1 MKITQISIFLEN
13 RKGRLYEV
21 CNLLAKHG
29 INLLAL
35 TIAETEGFGVLR
47 IIADRPSDAI
57 SLLKEN
63 SFAAKLTDVVVAEI
77 EDSPGGLAK
86 ILKVLDDADLNIE
99 YMHAFLAR
107 KSPAAYMVFRFDEPD
122 RAIAVL
128 RDAGVNVIGNNRI
141 NGL

>member
-13 RKGRLYEV
+13 RKGRLYDV
-21 CNLLAKHG
+21 CRLLAEHG

-57 SLLKEN
+57 TLLKER
-63 SFAAKLTDVVVAEI
+63 SFTAKLTDVVVAEI

-86 ILKVLDDADLNIE
+86 ILKVLDDADLNVE

-107 KSPAAYMVFRFDEPD
+107 RSSAAYMVFRFDEPD
-122 RAIAVL
+122 RAITTLLA
-128 RDAGVNVIGNNRI
+128 AGVNVIGKNRI
-141 NGL
+141 VEL

>member
-13 RKGRLYEV
+13 RKGRLYDV
-21 CNLLAKHG
+21 CRLLAEHG

-57 SLLKEN
+57 ALLKER
-63 SFAAKLTDVVVAEI
+63 SFTAKLTDVVVAEI

-86 ILKVLDDADLNIE
+86 ILKVLDDADLNVE

-107 KSPAAYMVFRFDEPD
+107 RSPAAYMVFRFDEPD
-122 RAIAVL
+122 RAITTLLA
-128 RDAGVNVIGNNRI
+128 AGVNVIGKNRI
-141 NGL
+141 VGL